1 MKKLS
6 VFLKSFLMCAMVG
19 FSLHPLNILA
29 QEYPSKPIQIIVPY
43 SAGST
48 TDIIARLIAPHLS
61 EKLKQPVSIDNRTGG
76 GGAVGVNALKQAPKD
91 GYTIG
96 LVVSGNVIQPWLSNN
111 MTFDIRK
118 DFVNMTLMYAG
129 PYILTVPPNFP
140 SNNFAEFLT
149 YTKANSGKLFF
160 GSSGPGTTTHLAGEL
175 LKQLTNVDMTHVPY
189 RGSPQVVAGML
200 SGDVQVYF
208 DLYGTVKPLLDAGR
222 VRALAVTGKSRMST
236 LPNLPPVA
244 DTLPGFEV
252 LAWNGIA
259 VAAGTPKDIVTRL
272 NGEIEKILRTP
283 EIATNMRAVGATPAA
298 TMSPEEFSAYIAS
311 ESLKWGNLAQKINLK
326 LE

>member
-6 VFLKSFLMCAMVG
+6 VFLKSFLMCAMVS

-252 LAWNGIA
+252 LAWTGFSA
-259 VAAGTPKDIVTRL
+259 PLGTPKDITDKL
-272 NGEIEKILRTP
+272 TIALRSVFQIP
-283 EIATNMRAVGATPAA
+283 EVQKRIQALGVEPGGNSPAEF
-298 TMSPEEFSAYIAS
+298 SQYINEEFDR
-311 ESLKWGNLAQKINLK
+311 WGKIIQTAGMK
-326 LE
+326 SQ

>member
-19 FSLHPLNILA
+19 FSIHPLSILA

-76 GGAVGVNALKQAPKD
+76 GGTVGVNALKQAPKD

-96 LVVSGNVIQPWLSNN
+96 LVVSGNVIQPWLSSN
-111 MTFDIRK
+111 MPFDIRK

-252 LAWNGIA
+252 LAWTGFSA
-259 VAAGTPKDIVTRL
+259 PLGTPKDITDKLTVA
-272 NGEIEKILRTP
+272 LRSVFQIP
-283 EIATNMRAVGATPAA
+283 EVQKRIQALGVDPGGNSPAEF
-298 TMSPEEFSAYIAS
+298 SQYINEEFDRWGKIIQSAGIKS
-311 ESLKWGNLAQKINLK
+311 Q
-326 LE
+326 

>member
-1 MKKLS
+1 
-6 VFLKSFLMCAMVG
+6 MVS

-118 DFVNMTLMYAG
+118 DFVNMTLMYSG

-252 LAWNGIA
+252 LAWTGFSA
-259 VAAGTPKDIVTRL
+259 PLGTPKDITDKL
-272 NGEIEKILRTP
+272 TIALRSVFQIP
-283 EIATNMRAVGATPAA
+283 EVQKRIQALGVEPGGNSPAEF
-298 TMSPEEFSAYIAS
+298 SQYINEEFDR
-311 ESLKWGNLAQKINLK
+311 WGKIIQTAGMK
-326 LE
+326 SQ

>member
-252 LAWNGIA
+252 LAWTGFSA
-259 VAAGTPKDIVTRL
+259 PLGTPKDITDKL
-272 NGEIEKILRTP
+272 TIALRSVFQIP
-283 EIATNMRAVGATPAA
+283 EVQKRIQALGVEPGGNSPAEF
-298 TMSPEEFSAYIAS
+298 SQYINEEFDR
-311 ESLKWGNLAQKINLK
+311 WGKIIQTAGIK
-326 LE
+326 SQ

>member
-252 LAWNGIA
+252 LAWTGFSA
-259 VAAGTPKDIVTRL
+259 PLGTPKDITDKL
-272 NGEIEKILRTP
+272 TITLRSVFQIP
-283 EIATNMRAVGATPAA
+283 EVQKRIQALGVEPGGNSPAEF
-298 TMSPEEFSAYIAS
+298 SQYINEEFDR
-311 ESLKWGNLAQKINLK
+311 WGKIIQTAGIK
-326 LE
+326 SQ